1 MYPQSN
7 EPKIQLLTDILISYL
22 EKEDVKFT
30 IEGSD
35 LFPQEVVGHFGCL
48 PLFLLDSKENYEKAF
63 NLNFDLNDLGSAYG
77 KSLNV
82 LEESKF
88 EQPIVANTKFF
99 PISFIDDQEAYFNAI
114 PSIDAQ
120 GAPFVIFAHFAHHSV
135 EEYIKYYL
143 NNKHLMIDGKIPLDA
158 LYQKWKNALLANKI
172 TIKPNNKPALLGS
185 TPQVQ
190 KTGDKN

>member
-1 MYPQSN
+1 MYPQSSD
-7 EPKIQLLTDILISYL
+7 PKIQLLTDILISYL
-22 EKEDVKFT
+22 EKVDVKFT

-77 KSLNV
+77 KSLNI
-82 LEESKF
+82 LEESKLNQT
-88 EQPIVANTKFF
+88 EVNVTNTKFF
-99 PISFIDDQEAYFNAI
+99 PISFMDDQEAYFNAI
-114 PSIDAQ
+114 PSIDSQ
-120 GAPFVIFAHFAHHSV
+120 GAPFVILAHFAHHSV

-158 LYQKWKNALLANKI
+158 LYQKWKNALMANKI
-172 TIKPNNKPALLGS
+172 TIKPSNKTAPG
-185 TPQVQ
+185 Q